1 MSASRGW
8 TRGGKPVVKLT
19 CSAFIDADEYDR
31 IIRIAKKQDWNSRT
45 MSEYIAEEGWKVFAS
60 SFFTCG
66 EEYNADG
73 SLVHEG
79 FGVGDVGQEL
89 LSQAKAKEKG

>member
-1 MSASRGW
+1 MSVSRGW

-31 IIRIAKKQDWNSRT
+31 IMRIAKKQGWNSRRA
-45 MSEYIAEEGWKVFAS
+45 SIYIAELGWEVFTT

-73 SLVHEG
+73 SLAYEG

-89 LSQAKAKEKG
+89 LSQSKANEQG